1 MKILLINPPNTME
14 EVLGKASAFVSEL
27 DPLGLLYIAA
37 VLEEA
42 GYQVEVID
50 AFIDRLNL
58 SQILKEIERRRPDIV
73 GISCLTAN
81 GAAVYNIGRAIKSG
95 FDDIKIILGNIHA
108 SVFYEVYLKN
118 RCADAVIHGEGEFA
132 FLNIVKCIER
142 KQSLSDID
150 GVSWWSGS
158 GIINNKPARLI
169 EDLDSLPMP
178 ARHLVSAEKYK
189 IGNLNNFI
197 YVNRGKK
204 QLRQMF
210 TSRGCVYS
218 CLFCVVHK
226 KYRTRSPSAV
236 VDEIEHLIR
245 DYNTGYIFM
254 MDSLFIADKNRVVG
268 ICKEILDRKIDIRWG
283 CEGHINIID
292 RELLGWMEKAGCYE
306 IHFGIESGVQRL
318 LDNINKRTR
327 LETIKAKIEMVKKE
341 SDIKVSGLF
350 MLGLPGETLDDS
362 RTTIEFARN
371 LPLDFAQFSITVP
384 YPGSRLFEN
393 LSRQGKIDTGIKADG
408 SIDLKVW
415 ERYSAHSG
423 FSENNPIY
431 VTEAMTAK
439 DLKKMEKL
447 ALRRFFLRPK
457 MVISQLKRLRMD
469 NMYQVFRAF
478 KAAFMEG

>member
-1 MKILLINPPNTME
+1 MKILLVNPPNTME
-14 EVLGKASAFVSEL
+14 EVLGKASAFVTEL

-37 VLEEA
+37 VLEDA
-42 GYQVEVID
+42 GYQVEVLD

-58 SQILKEIERRRPDIV
+58 SQILKEVEKRKPDIV

-81 GAAVYNIGRAIKSG
+81 GAVVYSIGKAIKAG
-95 FDDIKIILGNIHA
+95 YEGMQVILGNIHA
-108 SVFYEVYLKN
+108 SVFYDVYLKN
-118 RCADAVIHGEGEFA
+118 RCADAVVHGEGEFA
-132 FLNIVKCIER
+132 FLDIVRRIEK
-142 KQSLSDID
+142 KQSLSDIS
-150 GVSWWSGS
+150 GVSWWNGS
-158 GIINNKPARLI
+158 GIINNEPARLI

-178 ARHLVSAEKYK
+178 ARHLVSPEKYK

-204 QLRQMF
+204 QLKQMF

-226 KYRTRSPSAV
+226 KYRVRSPAAV
-236 VDEIEHLIR
+236 ADEIEHLVR

-254 MDSLFIADKNRVVG
+254 MDPLFIADKNRVIG
-268 ICKEILDRKIDIRWG
+268 ICKEILGRKIDIRWG

-292 RELLGWMEKAGCYE
+292 KELLGWMERAGCYE
-306 IHFGIESGVQRL
+306 MHFGIESGVQRL
-318 LDNINKRTR
+318 LDNVNKRTR
-327 LETIKAKIEMVKKE
+327 LETIKTKIGMVKKE
-341 SDIKVSGLF
+341 SGIKVSGLF

-384 YPGSRLFEN
+384 YPGSRLFED
-393 LSRQGKIDTGIKADG
+393 LSKEGKIDTGIRTDG

-423 FSENNPIY
+423 FSKNDPIY
-431 VTEAMTAK
+431 VTEAMTAEG
-439 DLKKMEKL
+439 LKKMEKL

-457 MVISQLKRLRMD
+457 MVVSQLKRFRMD
-469 NMYQVFRAF
+469 NIHQIFKAF
-478 KAAFMEG
+478 KAAFLDR